1 MIPNVSDKE
10 FFTNSMHVPVWKR
23 MSAFDKID
31 IEAQLTGYSSAGCI
45 TYVEVEGS
53 CKHNIDALESI
64 VDYAMEKDIPYLA
77 INPPNDQCQECG
89 YLGDIPD
96 NCPHCSS
103 SNVMRLRRV
112 TGYLSTDYHN
122 FNAGKQAEVLKRV
135 KHNG

>member
-1 MIPNVSDKE
+1 
-10 FFTNSMHVPVWKR
+10 

-31 IEAQLTGYSSAGCI
+31 VEAQLTGYSSAGCI

-53 CKHNIDALESI
+53 CKYNIDALESI

-77 INPPNDQCQECG
+77 INPPNDQCQNCG

-96 NCPHCSS
+96 NCPHCNSS
-103 SNVMRLRRV
+103 DVMRLRRV